1 MSSRPFFSSPCKS
14 NDSHKYPGPV
24 YLCASDTP
32 IRIDANSPISAIIDQ
47 VSLDFIQSSV
57 HKKNLHTSPWR

>member
-14 NDSHKYPGPV
+14 NDSHKYPGSV
-24 YLCASDTP
+24 YLSASDTP

-57 HKKNLHTSPWR
+57 HEENLHTSPWR